1 MNQALYLES
10 ISIMTKEFLSQSSF
24 EDFLQ
29 SVKRE
34 VFALLS
40 QRGDVEKDTIR
51 KAIMDFMAQRGMKA
65 IVLFSTKG
73 VEIKTAILHR
83 ERNAYVDFLVRYL
96 DEKHYIEQLKS
107 NDFSCLKDIF
117 LSLQELQITDESL
130 IKDIVRGALK
140 KVLGLSERDGLFFSD
155 VDPLIKNFD
164 FELVQNNAQI
174 RELRKSH
181 HKQSLLDDVTRSR
194 IDHALRDSDI
204 SLMKQIVQ
212 EIIHSRFSNLK
223 PLEFLSGF
231 SFAYIQ
237 GFAKALES
245 ILQSSAISNQDSSLS
260 ARVLN
265 YYCVE
270 SYRAKKESIYE
281 ELAQEVLHM
290 LDSGSKAAQEFIV
303 FFSGRSSR
311 FNSRE
316 LYVPVIEDMDA
327 KVWAL
332 GDIEF
337 ILHSERDINNA
348 IKSHQQKISTASAR
362 LLAIEQETKE
372 NNELMHQK
380 QLQIQTLSEEYE
392 QKKSQAAAYEK
403 ADIETRN
410 AMTKIINALLQQKIQ
425 TLDSIA
431 TLKSQNTALQDEKYA
446 LQNTQKNAQAE
457 IALITRENKESLYR
471 FHNLLRA
478 LSACISAVVRDLDDY
493 A

>member
-10 ISIMTKEFLSQSSF
+10 ISIMTKEFLNQPSF
-24 EDFLQ
+24 EDFMQ
-29 SVKRE
+29 SIKRE
-34 VFALLS
+34 IFELLS
-40 QRGDVEKDTIR
+40 KRGDVEKDTIR

-65 IVLFSTKG
+65 IVLFSAKG
-73 VEIKTAILHR
+73 VEIKTTILHR

-96 DEKHYIEQLKS
+96 DEKHYIEPLKA

-130 IKDIVRGALK
+130 TKDIVRGALK

-174 RELRKSH
+174 RELSRSN
-181 HKQSLLDDVTRSR
+181 HKQALLDDMTKSR
-194 IDHALRDSDI
+194 IDRALKDSDT
-204 SLMKQIVQ
+204 SLMKQLVQ
-212 EIIHSRFSNLK
+212 ELINERFSHMQAID
-223 PLEFLSGF
+223 FLGGF

-237 GFAKALES
+237 SFAKALES
-245 ILQSSAISNQDSSLS
+245 ILQASAISSQESALS

-270 SYRAKKESIYE
+270 SYRAKKEPIYE
-281 ELAQEVLHM
+281 ELAQEILHM
-290 LDSGSKAAQEFIV
+290 LDSGSRAAQEFIV
-303 FFSGRSSR
+303 FFSGKNHRY
-311 FNSRE
+311 NGRE
-316 LYVPVIEDMDA
+316 VYIPVIEDMDS
-327 KVWAL
+327 KVWML

-348 IKSHQQKISTASAR
+348 IKSHQHKISTATTR
-362 LLAIEQETKE
+362 LLAIEQEIKE
-372 NNELMHQK
+372 NNELMQQK
-380 QLQIQTLSEEYE
+380 QLQIQALSQEYE

-410 AMTKIINALLQQKIQ
+410 AMTKIINSLLQQKIQ

-446 LQNTQKNAQAE
+446 LQNAQKNAQAE
-457 IALITRENKESLYR
+457 ILLITRENKESLHR
-471 FHNLLRA
+471 SHNLLRA
-478 LSACISAVVRDLDDY
+478 LSVCIGAVVRELDDH